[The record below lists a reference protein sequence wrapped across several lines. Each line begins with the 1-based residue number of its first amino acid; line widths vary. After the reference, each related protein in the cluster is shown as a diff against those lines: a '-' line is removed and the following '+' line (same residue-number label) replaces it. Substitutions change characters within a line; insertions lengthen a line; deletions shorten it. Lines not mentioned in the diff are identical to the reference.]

1 MAVENIISGT
11 IEVMSNESSMAYPS
25 ANATNGGELNSEENV
40 REIVNRL
47 TDRSF
52 VLPYIPTED
61 ELLYS
66 DVETLQIGR
75 TFTLS
80 SINNQILTISEGK
93 ANIRGYYFKN
103 TNQTTINLY
112 DYIIN
117 SDTLNDIYYNWD
129 NYRYI
134 DTSTGTEQPV
144 TRDYVRLY
152 VYLTVKKD
160 SIDHILTY
168 DVENESYSNFKGVV
182 VGLTT
187 DPENS
192 SNYDLLLGYVDVNSD
207 LSIAGTSNEPNRF
220 LSLNIDKLYKL
231 ENGTI
236 YNFYDILKQY
246 LDTVSSFHSNITVYG
261 PQNSDDRSY
270 IYLTRPNSTTA
281 LRFFYDDSDMGGIEL
296 CQPTFDTNGNI
307 NGVVG
312 GSVLPL
318 VTFNN
323 FPEDITQTDNP
334 KLNLGVFTSP
344 PYNTD
349 ITENNIYLDGN
360 IIMDNVKEVNING
373 ISQSSINII
382 SDVINILGYSW
393 GLADINIG
401 NIDTDNYVGITLNG
415 SIIIPNNNNST
426 TTSIDATTIKASEVY
441 GAVWA

>member
-61 ELLYS
+61 ELLYL
-66 DVETLQIGR
+66 DLETLQIGR

-103 TNQTTINLY
+103 TNQTTINLF

-117 SDTLNDIYYNWD
+117 SDTLRDIYYNWD

-134 DTSTGTEQPV
+134 DTSTGAPTITP
-144 TRDYVRLY
+144 YVRLY

-182 VGLTT
+182 VGLTN

-192 SNYDLLLGYVDVNSD
+192 SNYDLLLGYVLVNRD
-207 LSIAGTSNEPNRF
+207 LSIVLTSNEPNRF

-246 LDTVSSFHSNITVYG
+246 LDTVSSFHNNITVYG
-261 PQNSDDRSY
+261 PQNSDNSSY
-270 IYLTRPNSTTA
+270 IYLTRPNSATA
-281 LRFFYDDSDMGGIEL
+281 LRFFYNSSNNSGGIEL
-296 CQPTFDTNGNI
+296 CQPTFDTDGNI
-307 NGVVG
+307 NGVVDR
-312 GSVLPL
+312 SELPL
-318 VTFNN
+318 ITFNN
-323 FPEDITQTDNP
+323 FPEDITQTNNP
-334 KLNLGVFTSP
+334 KLNLGVFTSL

-360 IIMDNVKEVNING
+360 IIINKVKEVSINGDDQSNINIVSG
-373 ISQSSINII
+373 IINL
-382 SDVINILGYSW
+382 LGDS
-393 GLADINIG
+393 GQRSLELNIG
-401 NIDTDNYVGITLNG
+401 DIDTNNDVSVTLNG
-415 SIIIPNNNNST
+415 NITIPNNNNST
-426 TTSIDATTIKASEVY
+426 TTFIGATTIEASKVF